1 MATQYLSNIKIA
13 DLTLTMNPG
22 QYEQKWK
29 KLGFYGR
36 TIGGGIIDVVVNG
49 TKLIL
54 NVKGIAQAQVEEI
67 KKRAVLNKELDFID
81 YIPIAEKDQ
90 QTRIVQEDLGS
101 ETIDGEL
108 IYLYIPSYKIVIF
121 DFFQKY
127 ANNVMSYTITGEE
140 V

>member
-1 MATQYLSNIKIA
+1 VEKV
-13 DLTLTMNPG
+13 
-22 QYEQKWK
+22 
-29 KLGFYGR
+29 GFYGR

-49 TKLIL
+49 TKLL
-54 NVKGIAQAQVEEI
+54 VNVKGIAQAQVEEI
-67 KKRAVLNKELDFID
+67 KKRAVLNKEMDFID

-108 IYLYIPSYKIVIF
+108 IYLYIPSYKVVIF
-121 DFFQKY
+121 DFLQTY
-127 ANNVMSYTITGEE
+127 SNNIMSYTIVGEE